1 MSARTGGETRE
12 ERLARL
18 ERLKNEFVA
27 MVAHELREPLTT
39 SIGYAELLLNRYEE
53 LSTDERED
61 ALRAI
66 SRTGRRMV
74 SLVEDMLDVTRM
86 ETGELTFVMEPI
98 DVNALITEVLEE
110 HGRIAQGVKIRSAPG
125 EIPLVKGDPDRLKQ
139 VLWNFFSNAVK
150 FSPDK
155 GTVTVATEK
164 RGGEVVMCVRD
175 EGIGIPADEMPL
187 LFGKFVRISQPGVK
201 QRIPGT
207 GLGLYIC
214 KRIVEGH
221 RGRIWAE
228 SEPGFGTT
236 FFVALPS
243 GT

>member
-1 MSARTGGETRE
+1 
-12 ERLARL
+12 
-18 ERLKNEFVA
+18 
-27 MVAHELREPLTT
+27 MVAHELREPLTA
-39 SIGYAELLLNRYEE
+39 SIGYSELLLNRYEE
-53 LSTDERED
+53 LTKEQREE

-66 SRTGRRMV
+66 SRTGRRLA
-74 SLVEDMLDVTRM
+74 SLVEDMLDVSRM
-86 ETGELTFVMEPI
+86 ETGELTFVMESI
-98 DVNALITEVLEE
+98 DVNALVTEVLEE

-125 EIPLVKGDPDRLKQ
+125 ELPLVKGDPNRLKQ
-139 VLWNFFSNAVK
+139 VLWNLFSNAVK

-164 RGGEVVMCVRD
+164 RDGEVVICVRD
-175 EGIGIPADEMPL
+175 EGIGIPADEMAL
-187 LFGKFVRISQPGVK
+187 LFGKFVRISQPGMK

-228 SEPGFGTT
+228 SEPGAGTT
-236 FFVALPS
+236 FFVAVPS